1 MDQYPFEFN
10 FYVAGCQVD
19 DFIKMLEENSFI
31 EQAKCCK
38 IQFDNELKNI

>member
-19 DFIKMLEENSFI
+19 DLVALLNATGFK
-31 EQAKCCK
+31 EQAKTVK
-38 IQFDNELKNI
+38 IQFDNQLKNI